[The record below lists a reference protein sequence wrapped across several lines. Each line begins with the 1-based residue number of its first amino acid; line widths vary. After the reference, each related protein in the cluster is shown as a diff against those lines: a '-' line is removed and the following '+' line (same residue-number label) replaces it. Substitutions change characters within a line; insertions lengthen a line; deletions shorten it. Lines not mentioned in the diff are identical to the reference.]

1 MSVVFCTQCG
11 RQNPIGSRF
20 CSGCGGSLQD
30 QNSPTTGLIPGTR
43 LRDRY
48 IVRRLLGQ
56 GGFGRTYLAEDTG
69 RFNEQVAL
77 KEFMPSVQGTYALQ
91 KAEELFQREAATLH
105 RLQHPQIPRFWEIFQ
120 HQKKL
125 VLVEDYVEG
134 QTYQEL
140 LNQYLQQGRTFSEAE
155 ILQMLRQLLPVL
167 SYLHRQGVIHRD
179 ISPDNI
185 ILSTKTG
192 LPVLIDLGGV
202 KQAAID
208 VASQIAQSHNPSA
221 SSGGTRLGKI
231 GYAPDEQL
239 RMGIVAPHSDLY
251 AFGVTAI
258 VLMTGK
264 QPQELIDPYTMNW
277 VWNQYLSLSPLLS
290 DILNR
295 MLAKEPYQRFQSAD
309 EILHVLEPKAT
320 VIDPNPRQGNF
331 GVQPQQGLV
340 PTSMGKRLLNYLLD
354 GSFYCL
360 LWVLLVIA
368 FFIFLEIIG
377 TPTDDLNADQYNFIS
392 TITFLMTH
400 FLYYIT
406 EMVWGKSIAKF
417 ITKTK
422 VVTKE
427 GKKPGVLQILG
438 RTLAR
443 FVPFD
448 VFSFLFAPNPVGWH
462 DSLSGTRVVDDQR

>member
-1 MSVVFCTQCG
+1 MNVIFCTQCG
-11 RQNPIGSRF
+11 RQNPAGSRF

-30 QNSPTTGLIPGTR
+30 QHAASTGLTPGTR

-48 IVRRLLGQ
+48 IIRRLLGQ
-56 GGFGRTYLAEDTG
+56 GGFGRTYLSEDTG

-77 KEFMPSVQGTYALQ
+77 KEFTPSVQGTYALQ

-120 HQKKL
+120 HQKRL
-125 VLVEDYVEG
+125 FLVEDYVEG
-134 QTYQEL
+134 HTYQDL
-140 LNQYLQQGRTFSEAE
+140 LQQYLQQGKTFSEAE

-185 ILSTKTG
+185 ILSSKTG
-192 LPVLIDLGGV
+192 VPVLIDLGGV

-208 VASQIAQSHNPSA
+208 VASQIAQSNNPAA
-221 SSGGTRLGKI
+221 SSGTRLGKI

-251 AFGVTAI
+251 ALAVTAI

-277 VWNQYLSLSPLLS
+277 IWNQHVKVSSLLANL
-290 DILNR
+290 LNR

-309 EILHVLEPKAT
+309 EILAVLAPKAT
-320 VIDPNPRQGNF
+320 VIDPNQG
-331 GVQPQQGLV
+331 QGYWQSEASQSLT
-340 PTSMGKRLLNYLLD
+340 PASMSKRFFNYILD
-354 GSFYCL
+354 GTFYL
-360 LWVLLVIA
+360 VLWIILFIIL
-368 FFIFLEIIG
+368 FIFLEIIG
-377 TPTDDLNADQYNFIS
+377 INTSDLNDDQASFIS
-392 TITFLMTH
+392 SVSFLMTH
-400 FLYYIT
+400 FLYYLT
-406 EMVWGKSIAKF
+406 EMIWGKSIAKF

-422 VVTKE
+422 VVTQE
-427 GKKPGVLQILG
+427 GKKPGVLQIIG

-443 FVPFD
+443 LVPFD
-448 VFSFLFAPNPVGWH
+448 AFSFLFASNSIGWH